1 MYKYLFEKDYK
12 DGLIDRKLFN
22 SVGDLLEF
30 MLSNNDTYLFN
41 AGFKSAE
48 IRLYRLKLEGDKNE

>member
-12 DGLIDRKLFN
+12 DRQIDRKLFN
-22 SVGDLLEF
+22 SVDKLLHF
-30 MLSNNDTYLFN
+30 MLSNKDTLFN
-41 AGFKSAE
+41 AGFNAAD